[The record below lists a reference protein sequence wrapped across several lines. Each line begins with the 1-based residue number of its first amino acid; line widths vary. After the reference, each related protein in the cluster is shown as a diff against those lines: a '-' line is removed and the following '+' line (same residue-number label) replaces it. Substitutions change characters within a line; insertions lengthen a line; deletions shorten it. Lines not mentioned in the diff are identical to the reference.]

1 METARTL
8 KERLFLPGV
17 LVVFLRMASFSTVTS
32 AGKIMFP
39 LNSSLPGFLGL
50 GFLISREKL
59 KVFFLVFVN
68 VDDSLVLLGSN
79 SLH

>member
-32 AGKIMFP
+32 AGKIDHKDKTHK
-39 LNSSLPGFLGL
+39 SSAVSSGGMT
-50 GFLISREKL
+50 
-59 KVFFLVFVN
+59 
-68 VDDSLVLLGSN
+68 
-79 SLH
+79 LHGQDELQHLRNAGTL

>member
-32 AGKIMFP
+32 A
-39 LNSSLPGFLGL
+39 
-50 GFLISREKL
+50 
-59 KVFFLVFVN
+59 
-68 VDDSLVLLGSN
+68 DDSLVLLGSN